1 MPVKK
6 STKTTYKR
14 DAKAG
19 VIRRRM
25 RGETTREIANA
36 EGIARN
42 TVIRILSLPEVR
54 EAVARSRGL
63 ILARADEM
71 SERLVQMALGETSKG
86 DWRPLVA
93 TLRGIGVLTPKLEM
107 EETIPEERT
116 YAFPKIAF
124 FHKFGRWPA
133 LTARGCAP
141 GFSMAGF
148 GRRWKTAVVSP
159 APERLDL

>member
-25 RGETTREIANA
+25 RGETTREIAHA

-54 EAVARSRGL
+54 KAIAKSRGL
-63 ILARADEM
+63 ILGRADEM

-86 DWRPLVA
+86 DRQALVNI
-93 TLRGIGVLTPKLEM
+93 LRGIGVLTSNLEV
-107 EETIPEERT
+107 EETIPEERN
-116 YAFPKIAF
+116 YAYPKIAF
-124 FHKFGRWPA
+124 FHKFGRWPTLEEA
-133 LTARGCAP
+133 IEFDKTLDVEPLTKASADGA
-141 GFSMAGF
+141 
-148 GRRWKTAVVSP
+148 
-159 APERLDL
+159 

>member
-6 STKTTYKR
+6 STKTTYR
-14 DAKAG
+14 RTAKAG

-25 RGETTREIANA
+25 RGETTREIARA

-71 SERLVQMALGETSKG
+71 SERIVQIALGETSKG
-86 DWRPLVA
+86 DRQALVDI
-93 TLRGIGVLTPKLEM
+93 LRGIGVLTSKLEV
-107 EETIPEERT
+107 EEPIPQERT
-116 YAFPKIAF
+116 YAFPQVVF
-124 FHKFGRWPA
+124 FGKFGRWP
-133 LTARGCAP
+133 
-141 GFSMAGF
+141 SMKEAIEF
-148 GRRWKTAVVSP
+148 DKT
-159 APERLDL
+159 LDVEPLVKASEE

>member
-6 STKTTYKR
+6 STKTTYR
-14 DAKAG
+14 RAAKAG

-54 EAVARSRGL
+54 EAIARSRGL

-71 SERLVQMALGETSKG
+71 LERLVQIALGETSKG
-86 DWRPLVA
+86 DRQALVDI
-93 TLRGIGVLTPKLEM
+93 LRGIGVLTAKLEV
-107 EETIPEERT
+107 EETIPQQRT
-116 YAFPKIAF
+116 YAFPKVAF
-124 FHKFGRWPA
+124 FHEFGRWPTLEEA
-133 LTARGCAP
+133 IE
-141 GFSMAGF
+141 FD
-148 GRRWKTAVVSP
+148 KTLDVEPLVK
-159 APERLDL
+159 EREE